1 MGFYNV
7 GKIKATDMN
16 SVEYEIKG
24 IMEFGNDTKYLIEHG
39 PKQKL
44 TVANSIRKG
53 QKWCCSES
61 IDNGLD
67 YFDFELTSVENMG
80 KGFKKLSFVR
90 DKNFYNKFSDD
101 LKPKSDAYKELLL
114 NLNLHKD
121 QLAEMINGMLLN
133 VFTAKMLKDILKQD
147 KAEFIVDETMIY
159 LKSGNKAYR
168 V

>member
-1 MGFYNV
+1 MIE
-7 GKIKATDMN
+7 KL
-16 SVEYEIKG
+16 EY
-24 IMEFGNDTKYLIEHG
+24 
-39 PKQKL
+39 
-44 TVANSIRKG
+44 V
-53 QKWCCSES
+53 ES
-61 IDNGLD
+61 IH
-67 YFDFELTSVENMG
+67 EQRE
-80 KGFKKLSFVR
+80 FKKLSFIR
-90 DKNFYNKFSDD
+90 DKKFYNKFSND
-101 LKPKSDAYKELLL
+101 LKPKSDSYKELLL